1 MAKKATNIPTQIEA
15 ENERLNARQW
25 ARMFENALLPN
36 IHATI
41 APALLGSPTLPLR
54 SYASCRAANDDFN
67 ERYSEVWQTPKPS
80 IAGRTIA
87 LLSSVS
93 VRSTTVSPDTDR
105 VVMTES
111 LHEFEYWMVCQV
123 DRRVSEIMEQPA
135 PPLPV
140 LDKAGK
146 WTTHHFDFLV
156 IMKNGRRIA
165 VAVKP
170 EDHREKADEAVAY
183 CNQFHRGK
191 LADHYVVR
199 TRADMSRRAVAN
211 AGLILWARRLREEEH
226 VTRMD
231 AIASQIP
238 GIFSMD
244 LLWAKFGAADEAFVA
259 AINLI
264 DQGKL
269 RQAAPGLIEPGI
281 KLEYVSSLEA
291 AA

>member
-1 MAKKATNIPTQIEA
+1 MTKKATNIPTQIEA
-15 ENERLNARQW
+15 ENERLNAQQW
-25 ARMFENALLPN
+25 ARMLENALLPN

-54 SYASCRAANDDFN
+54 SYAPGRVADIDLD
-67 ERYSEVWQTPKPS
+67 ERYVVVWRSPKPS
-80 IAGRTIA
+80 NAGRKIP
-87 LLSSVS
+87 LLSNVS

-105 VVMTES
+105 VVMTEA
-111 LHEFEYWMVCQV
+111 LHEFELWTICLV
-123 DRRVSEIMEQPA
+123 DRRVAEIVEQPA

-140 LDKAGK
+140 LDKTGK

-156 IMKNGRRIA
+156 IMTNGCRVA

-170 EDHREKADEAVAY
+170 EDHREKADHAVAY
-183 CNQFHRGK
+183 CNQFHKGK
-191 LADHYVVR
+191 LADRYVVR

-226 VTRMD
+226 VARMD
-231 AIASQIP
+231 AIASEIP

-244 LLWAKFGAADEAFVA
+244 LLWAKFGAADEAYVA

-269 RQAAPGLIEPGI
+269 RQAVPGVIEPGI